1 MAIAVV
7 LILLVIGSV
16 LFNFL
21 TPWTFTPVASNW
33 GSIDDTII
41 LTFAITGVV
50 TLAIAIFM
58 IYAIIKYR
66 TRPGLK
72 AKYQPENK
80 KLEWWLIGLSS
91 IGIVGMLAPGLI
103 VYNDFVSV
111 PEEAHEFEA
120 VGQQWRWTFR
130 YPGEDGVFGTT
141 ETRFIN
147 GQNPLGLNPA
157 DPNGQDDLIILEN
170 RLYVPLDRPVKA
182 LLRSV
187 DVLHNFYVPQIRS
200 KMDLVPGI
208 VSWFWFEPTVAGT
221 YEILCAELCGVG
233 HYNMRG
239 HMVIAPEDEFQEWLS
254 QQPTFAETLTM
265 GTTGGLVEQGEAL
278 AKGQGCVAC
287 HSIDGTPSLAP
298 GWLDIFGR
306 TSTLTDGSSVV
317 VDEAY
322 FKESITD
329 PNAKMVQG
337 YPAVMIPYN
346 FSEEQLDALVAYA
359 RSLGKE
365 EQEEPQNDQ
374 GAALETLNESI
385 DAAEEGMNKA
395 AASHEETEPLDPA
408 ELGAQIASQNACN
421 ACHSV
426 DGSRGIGPTWKD
438 LYGSTKTFTDGTT
451 AVADEAYI
459 RESISNPSAK
469 IVQGFAPG
477 MPPMPLTEEQIDA
490 LVAYAKANSSNTL
503 DEGE

>member
-16 LFNFL
+16 LFHFL
-21 TPWTFTPVASNW
+21 SPWTFTPVASNW

-41 LTFAITGVV
+41 LTLAITGVV

-72 AKYQPENK
+72 ARYQPENK
-80 KLEWWLIGLSS
+80 KLEWWLMGLSS
-91 IGIVGMLAPGLI
+91 IGIIGMLAPGLI
-103 VYNDFVSV
+103 VYNDFVTV
-111 PEEAHEFEA
+111 PQEAHEFEA

-130 YPGEDGVFGTT
+130 YPGDDGVFGTS
-141 ETRFIN
+141 EPRFIN
-147 GQNPLGLNPA
+147 GQNPLGLNPE
-157 DPNGQDDLIILEN
+157 DPRGQDDRIILEN
-170 RLYVPLDRPVKA
+170 KMYVPLGRPVKA

-187 DVLHNFYVPQIRS
+187 DVLHDFYVPQIRS

-239 HMVIAPEDEFQEWLS
+239 HMVIAPEDEFQAWLGE
-254 QQPTFAETLTM
+254 QPTFAETLTM
-265 GTTGGLVEQGEAL
+265 GTTGGLIEQGEQL

-287 HSIDGTPSLAP
+287 HSVDGTPSLAP
-298 GWLDIFGR
+298 GWLNIFG
-306 TSTLTDGSSVV
+306 TTETLTDGSTIV
-317 VDEAY
+317 VDESY
-322 FKESITD
+322 FKESILD

-337 YPAVMIPYN
+337 YPAVMIPYD

-359 RSLGKE
+359 QSLGREGSEAEAKDLSE
-365 EQEEPQNDQ
+365 EAAVEPASADVEEV
-374 GAALETLNESI
+374 
-385 DAAEEGMNKA
+385 M
-395 AASHEETEPLDPA
+395 DPA
-408 ELGAQIASQNACN
+408 ETGAKVAAQNACN

-426 DGSRGIGPTWKD
+426 DGTRGIGPTWKD
-438 LYGSTKTFTDGTT
+438 LYGSTRTFADGTT
-451 AVADEAYI
+451 AIADEAYI
-459 RESISNPSAK
+459 RESIINPSAK
-469 IVQGFAPG
+469 IVQSFAPT
-477 MPPMPLTEEQIDA
+477 MPAMPLSKEQIDA
-490 LVAYAKANSSNTL
+490 LVAYAKANSSITP

>member
-91 IGIVGMLAPGLI
+91 IGIIGMLAPGLI
-103 VYNDFVSV
+103 VYNDYVTV
-111 PEEAHEFEA
+111 PENAHEFEA

-130 YPGEDGVFGTT
+130 YPGDDGVFGTS
-141 ETRFIN
+141 EPRFID
-147 GQNPLGLNPA
+147 GQNPLGLNPV
-157 DPNGQDDLIILEN
+157 DPNGQDDRIILSNEV
-170 RLYVPLDRPVKA
+170 YVPLGRPIKA

-187 DVLHNFYVPQIRS
+187 DVLHDFYVPQIRS

-208 VSWFWFEPTVAGT
+208 VSWFWFEPTVAGR

-239 HMVIAPEDEFQEWLS
+239 HMVIAEEDEFQEWLS
-254 QQPTFAETLTM
+254 EQPTFAESLTM
-265 GTTGGLVEQGEAL
+265 GTTGGLIEQGKQL
-278 AKGQGCVAC
+278 AQGQGCVAC
-287 HSIDGTPSLAP
+287 HSIDGSPSLAP
-298 GWLDIFGR
+298 GWLGIFGK
-306 TSTLTDGSSVV
+306 TETMVDGSTVI

-322 FKESITD
+322 FKESITE
-329 PNAKMVQG
+329 PNAKMVKG
-337 YPAVMIPYN
+337 YPAVMIPYK

-359 RSLGKE
+359 KSLGQEPE
-365 EQEEPQNDQ
+365 ESQ
-374 GAALETLNESI
+374 GGGVSDMI
-385 DAAEEGMNKA
+385 DAAIDTAEDTAQEEM
-395 AASHEETEPLDPA
+395 DPA
-408 ELGAQIASQNACN
+408 VLGAQVATQNACN
-421 ACHSV
+421 TCHSI
-426 DGSRGIGPTWKD
+426 DGSKGIGPTWKD
-438 LYGSTKTFTDGTT
+438 LYGSTRTFTDGTT
-451 AVADEAYI
+451 AIADEAYI
-459 RESISNPSAK
+459 RESITKPMAK
-469 IVQGFAPG
+469 IVESFMPA

>member
-91 IGIVGMLAPGLI
+91 IGIVGMLAPGLV
-103 VYNDFVSV
+103 VYNDFVTV

-130 YPGEDGVFGTT
+130 YPGEDGVFGTS
-141 ETRFIN
+141 EPRFID

-157 DPNGQDDLIILEN
+157 DPNGQDDRIILEN
-170 RLYVPLDRPVKA
+170 KVYVPLGRPIKA

-187 DVLHNFYVPQIRS
+187 DVLHDFYVPQIRS

-254 QQPTFAETLTM
+254 EQPTFAESLTM

-287 HSIDGTPSLAP
+287 HSVDGTPSLAP
-298 GWLDIFGR
+298 GWLNIFGK
-306 TSTLTDGSSVV
+306 TETLTDGTTVI

-359 RSLGKE
+359 QSLG
-365 EQEEPQNDQ
+365 QEPQ
-374 GAALETLNESI
+374 
-385 DAAEEGMNKA
+385 
-395 AASHEETEPLDPA
+395 ETEEASDILDKPIDVTEDVIDEAGTDTEEAIEEMSPA
-408 ELGAQIASQNACN
+408 ELGAQVANQSACN
-421 ACHSV
+421 ACHSL

-438 LYGSTKTFTDGTT
+438 LYGSTRTFTDGTT
-451 AVADEAYI
+451 AIADEAYI

-469 IVQGFAPG
+469 IVQGFAPA